1 MQLPYQHDR
10 YLLLEELAQG
20 GMATVY
26 RGKYVGPEGFA
37 RDVAI
42 KRIRAEWARDHD
54 FITMLIDEARVLT
67 QLQHQNIVP
76 VYELGVDAGVY
87 FIAME
92 YVAGFDLRT
101 LLTLLHDD
109 QVRLPERFAYAIAME
124 VLQGLAFAH
133 AQVDALGNPLGL
145 VHRDISPQNILVSL
159 QGEVKIADFGIA
171 KGSHRSLETAGPQV
185 KGKYAYM
192 APEQARGE
200 RVDRRADVFATGVV
214 LYELL
219 TGTPLFSGPN
229 DLAVLERVR
238 EARLPRGWEADIH
251 PTIRSL
257 LRRALANAL
266 PQRFPTAASF
276 LAELADF
283 TRHHR
288 IAANRVEMAAYLRDL
303 FPGVVAREQRRAVS
317 SLPESFV
324 AAFGVREKTHGY
336 TAAGGEMAGRS
347 RRRWSS
353 VLRCAVLTI
362 PLALANPFFHG
373 NSGEARA
380 ALRRPARVVLQRSV
394 APPLPPAPEVEWR
407 PPPPI
412 PAPPP
417 VSRTATVAD
426 ASRAQPAT
434 PTASGVGTL
443 AVNVRP
449 WGTVSIPGV
458 SGGREAPTSFHVAA
472 GLYTVTVRGGD
483 GRTLRT
489 RAAVRAGGRTTCLA
503 TFGDSPKAWCQ

>member
-26 RGKYVGPEGFA
+26 RGKYIGPEGFA

-42 KRIRAEWARDHD
+42 KRIRPEWACDHD

-76 VYELGVDAGVY
+76 VYELGADAGVY
-87 FIAME
+87 FIVME

-101 LLTLLHDD
+101 LLTLLRED
-109 QVRLPERFAYAIAME
+109 QVRLPERFAYAMTME

-133 AQVDALGNPLGL
+133 TQVDAMGQPLGL
-145 VHRDISPQNILVSL
+145 VHRDISPQNILISL

-171 KGSHRSLETAGPQV
+171 KGSHRSLETAGAQV

-200 RVDRRADVFATGVV
+200 RVDRRADVFSTGVV

-219 TGTPLFSGPN
+219 TGQTLFSGPN

-276 LAELADF
+276 LSELAGF
-283 TRHHR
+283 VRHHR
-288 IAANRVEMAAYLRDL
+288 ITTNRVEMAAYLRDL
-303 FPGVVAREQRRAVS
+303 FPGVVAREQRRAAS
-317 SLPESFV
+317 SLPE
-324 AAFGVREKTHGY
+324 AFAKQFGGREATHGY
-336 TAAGGEMAGRS
+336 TAHGAVFGASTS
-347 RRRWSS
+347 RRHFALGRAA
-353 VLRCAVLTI
+353 LLTI
-362 PLALANPFFHG
+362 PLALGNPFMHG
-373 NSGEARA
+373 SGREAQA
-380 ALRRPARVVLQRSV
+380 ALHPPVRVVLERP
-394 APPLPPAPEVEWR
+394 APLPLP

-412 PAPPP
+412 VWQLPPP
-417 VSRTATVAD
+417 VVARMPQ
-426 ASRAQPAT
+426 AVPRESVAAP
-434 PTASGVGTL
+434 PTGLGTL

-449 WGTVSIPGV
+449 WGTVAIPGV
-458 SGGREAPTSFHVAA
+458 SGRREAPTSFQLAA
-472 GLYTVTVRGGD
+472 GSYTVTVHGGD
-483 GRTLRT
+483 GRALRA
-489 RAAVRAGGRTTCLA
+489 RATIRPGTRTTCLA
-503 TFGDSPKAWCQ
+503 TFSDPPKAWCR